1 MLNAQFVEPQVLEK
15 GVIYVYD
22 PKCNIAY
29 PVSLLSLVQLINP
42 SITEEDLQA
51 VLDEHKQ
58 CLV

>member
-22 PKCNIAY
+22 PKCNVAY
-29 PVSLLSLVQLINP
+29 PVSLLSLIQLVNP
-42 SITEEDLQA
+42 AITEEDLEE
-51 VLDEHKQ
+51 VLDEYKE